1 MLSKGARRHASDPDL
16 EPEVILQIGIV
27 YGNPEVTTGG
37 NALKYWCSV
46 RLEVRRI
53 KTLEGS
59 DGEQV
64 GIKVRAKVGPF
75 APQHSSA
82 DGM

>member
-1 MLSKGARRHASDPDL
+1 MQELQQTLTL
-16 EPEVILQIGIV
+16 ELMLQIGIV
-27 YGNPEVTTGG
+27 FGNPEVTTGG

-75 APQHSSA
+75 AYTTVQFCKW
-82 DGM
+82 DV

>member
-1 MLSKGARRHASDPDL
+1 MT
-16 EPEVILQIGIV
+16 LQIGIV

-64 GIKVRAKVGPF
+64 GIKVRAKVGPLCTMVQSCRWIVKCRVNICPSKF
-75 APQHSSA
+75 RAR
-82 DGM
+82 